1 VPVQVFGYPRADLGV
16 QRYRMT
22 VCGARRGAVPT
33 AGGFAVAVN
42 RGLEALAGAHTI
54 VVPGIDDLDA
64 PVPPAVCRAL
74 ADAHARGARLVS
86 ICTGA
91 FVLAAAGLLDG
102 RRATTHWVDVPAFR
116 ARFPRVA
123 CDPEVLYVDEGSIL
137 TSAGVAAG
145 IDLCLHVVRADY
157 GAAVANA
164 VARRLVVPAH
174 RSGGQAQYVTRPV
187 AAPDARALDATR
199 AWALTRLG
207 EPLTVGHLAA
217 HAGVPVRTFARR
229 FAAETGT
236 SPLQWLLRERLAAA
250 QQRLET
256 SNEPVG
262 RVAAACG
269 FGSPASLR
277 AHFQREFRT
286 SPLAFR
292 RAFRATTGAPCSRV
306 VSARRADQS
315 RIVRR
320 IGAGMSSGAYLDRS
334 RVRSETLPTETP
346 YSS

>member
-1 VPVQVFGYPRADLGV
+1 MAAPLAVSVLVLPSVVPFDLGVPVQVFGYPRPDLGAV
-16 QRYRMT
+16 RYRVT
-22 VCGARRGAVPT
+22 VCGPEPGPVPT
-33 AGGFAVAVN
+33 AGGFSLTADH
-42 RGLEALAGAHTI
+42 GLEALANAHTI
-54 VVPGIDDLDA
+54 AVPGIDDLDA

-74 ADAHARGARLVS
+74 VDAHARGARLVS

-123 CDPEVLYVDEGSIL
+123 CDPDVLYVDEGSIL

-187 AAPDARALDATR
+187 AAPGGRPLDATR

-217 HAGVPVRTFARR
+217 HAGMPVRTFARR

-236 SPLQWLLRERLAAA
+236 SPLQWLLRARLGAA

-256 SNEPVG
+256 SDEPVG
-262 RVAAACG
+262 RVAGACG

-277 AHFQREFRT
+277 AHFGRELRT
-286 SPLAFR
+286 SPLAYR
-292 RAFRATTGAPCSRV
+292 RAFRATTAAP
-306 VSARRADQS
+306 
-315 RIVRR
+315 
-320 IGAGMSSGAYLDRS
+320 
-334 RVRSETLPTETP
+334 
-346 YSS
+346 

>member
-1 VPVQVFGYPRADLGV
+1 
-16 QRYRMT
+16 
-22 VCGARRGAVPT
+22 
-33 AGGFAVAVN
+33 
-42 RGLEALAGAHTI
+42 
-54 VVPGIDDLDA
+54 
-64 PVPPAVCRAL
+64 
-74 ADAHARGARLVS
+74 
-86 ICTGA
+86 
-91 FVLAAAGLLDG
+91 
-102 RRATTHWVDVPAFR
+102 VDVPAFR

-123 CDPEVLYVDEGSIL
+123 CDPDVLYVDEGSIL

-207 EPLTVGHLAA
+207 EPLSVGHLAA

-250 QQRLET
+250 QRLLET
-256 SNEPVG
+256 SDESVG

-277 AHFQREFRT
+277 AHFGRELRT
-286 SPLAFR
+286 SPLAYR
-292 RAFRATTGAPCSRV
+292 RAFRATTAAP
-306 VSARRADQS
+306 
-315 RIVRR
+315 
-320 IGAGMSSGAYLDRS
+320 
-334 RVRSETLPTETP
+334 
-346 YSS
+346 